1 MIHGP
6 KYKIARRLG
15 APIFEKTQTQKYKL
29 SESKK
34 VVKKGRG
41 GFGGGTNFAIQLKEK
56 QKARFTYGVS
66 EKQFKNYVKKIIDS
80 KVSKPHEHLFVA
92 LESRLDNIVARLGL
106 GSTRAFAR
114 QLVSHGH
121 IKVNGHK
128 VTIPSYKMSKGDV
141 VTIRDGSK
149 KKPVFAEIDEKSKA
163 KEIPSWLGYD
173 AQTKAWTVQGV
184 PKTEGESLLFDL
196 DTVIQYYKRG

>member
-34 VVKKGRG
+34 IVKKGRG

-56 QKARFTYGVS
+56 QKARFTYGIS

-80 KVSKPHEHLFVA
+80 KVSNPHEHLFVA
-92 LESRLDNIVARLGL
+92 LESRLDNIVARIGL

-121 IKVNGHK
+121 VTVNGKK
-128 VTIPSYKMSKGDV
+128 VSIPSYKMSKGDIIG
-141 VTIRDGSK
+141 IREGSR
-149 KKPVFAEIDEKSKA
+149 KKPVFAEVDEKSKT
-163 KEIPSWLGYD
+163 KEIPSWIAYD
-173 AQTKAWTVQGV
+173 AEKKLWTVQGV